1 MQFRGI
7 LELYL
12 KAIFWRSKTE
22 GLVLNCSEQ
31 NIDELLKQVDLEVFL
46 EIPDVPPG
54 TFPKHPKIKVNQAF
68 TGFMASS
75 NLFRRTY
82 GMDIN

>member
-54 TFPKHPKIKVNQAF
+54 TF
-68 TGFMASS
+68 
-75 NLFRRTY
+75 
-82 GMDIN
+82 

>member
-46 EIPDVPPG
+46 EIPDG
-54 TFPKHPKIKVNQAF
+54 TPQGLFQTPQNQGKS
-68 TGFMASS
+68 GFH
-75 NLFRRTY
+75 RIY
-82 GMDIN
+82 G